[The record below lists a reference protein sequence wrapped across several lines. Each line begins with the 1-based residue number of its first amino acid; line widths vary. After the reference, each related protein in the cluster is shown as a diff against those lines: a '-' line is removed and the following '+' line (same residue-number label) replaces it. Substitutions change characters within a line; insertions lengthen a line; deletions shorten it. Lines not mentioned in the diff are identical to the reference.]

1 MYLLVIAWRWSGG
14 RGGGRAARP
23 RPRLTRP
30 HAGQPESPTPGSL
43 GFSSL
48 STADAFMYSPIYY
61 CVSPG
66 CGARPRPR
74 TRCCGPPAPPPPRR
88 EASAERWPRAARPR
102 EASTAARS
110 PAPAAPAALRRPHA
124 RGARGS
130 SPAQGRPRRVRR
142 RGGGRGGEERK
153 RGSKKGTRR
162 GRGRGERSGEGRAAH
177 PAAHHQHAILG
188 KLTQIK

>member
-110 PAPAAPAALRRPHA
+110 PAPPAALRRPHA

-142 RGGGRGGEERK
+142 RGGGRGGEEE
-153 RGSKKGTRR
+153 
-162 GRGRGERSGEGRAAH
+162 EREQEEGGGEGSEAERGG
-177 PAAHHQHAILG
+177 PPIRPPTTNTPSWGNLL
-188 KLTQIK
+188 K